1 MTELD
6 TVGLSLGHMTKCGGE
21 PQARRWLLAEDAA
34 DLQPSVVETHDRGQ
48 GAIGDSESSESSES
62 GERRESGCAE
72 AGNELDSMSGLM
84 RRGVVTRM
92 VTEPR
97 AVWVWLSADHDWR
110 EWAPRIHAALRDARI
125 VSLGQSDSLAM
136 KSAHD
141 SEASA
146 DSSGDSS
153 ASSSRDS
160 LAGSSG
166 DSPAGSAGD
175 SSAGSPGGC
184 GSSTTSTVSVLI
196 AVPAEDE
203 VLRHIALDVVHGQL
217 APYLASHGGEVT
229 VGDVRDGAVTVTFG
243 GACGHCPLSDVT
255 LHLRI
260 EGALRE
266 RFPMLGEVRD
276 VTSRAHPGLF
286 AGLFGKRSR

>member
-34 DLQPSVVETHDRGQ
+34 NLQPSVVETQDRGQ
-48 GAIGDSESSESSES
+48 GAIGDAEPSEPV
-62 GERRESGCAE
+62 E
-72 AGNELDSMSGLM
+72 AGNEFDSMNGLM

-97 AVWVWLSADHDWR
+97 AVWVWLGADHDWR
-110 EWAPRIHAALRDARI
+110 EWAPRIDAALRDARI
-125 VSLGQSDSLAM
+125 VNNGQSDSLAT
-136 KSAHD
+136 KSAHGG
-141 SEASA
+141 EASA
-146 DSSGDSS
+146 DSSAGRSGCS
-153 ASSSRDS
+153 
-160 LAGSSG
+160 GSSN
-166 DSPAGSAGD
+166 
-175 SSAGSPGGC
+175 
-184 GSSTTSTVSVLI
+184 TSTGNALV

-217 APYLASHGGEVT
+217 APYIASHGGEVT

-276 VTSRAHPGLF
+276 ATSRAHPGLF